1 MLVAFG
7 RLQAPCVTRLR
18 AVRGVE
24 RWGWVAIAALL
35 PSHLRELLARRQE
48 LEADILNTLF

>member
-1 MLVAFG
+1 ML
-7 RLQAPCVTRLR
+7 LHQAPCVTRLR
-18 AVRGVE
+18 AVRDVE